1 MRLRSLA
8 PGVAVVLCAALT
20 PPAFAAASAP
30 FGHACTPRDGALFC
44 PTADEASRVPSFD
57 GVPLDVD
64 VWLPATGDGPFPTI
78 AMLHGFGGSK
88 QDFEGPLPAGYNAA
102 YFAQRGYAVVL
113 PSARGFGR
121 SCGVP
126 DSRTAGCE
134 RVWSHLDDQR
144 YEARDVQWLL
154 AKLVDQLV
162 ARPDQLGVTGISDG
176 GGASLELPS
185 WLTASGGPTG

>member
-1 MRLRSLA
+1 MLVRSAPAVLVVSLLAALA
-8 PGVAVVLCAALT
+8 PSALAA
-20 PPAFAAASAP
+20 PPAP
-30 FGHACTPRDGALFC
+30 FGHACAPSSGALLC
-44 PTADEASRVPSFD
+44 ATGNDAARVPSFD

-88 QDFEGPLPAGYNAA
+88 LDFEGPKPAGYNAMELA
-102 YFAQRGYAVVL
+102 RKGYAVVL

-126 DSRTAGCE
+126 DSRTAPGCD
-134 RVWSHLDDQR
+134 RGWIHLDDQR

-162 ARPDQLGVTGISDG
+162 WRPDELGVTGISY
-176 GGASLELPS
+176 GAGTTMQL
-185 WLTASGGPTG
+185 

>member
-1 MRLRSLA
+1 MRVRSLV
-8 PGVAVVLCAALT
+8 PCVVVALCAALAPSASAA
-20 PPAFAAASAP
+20 PPAP

-44 PTADEASRVPSFD
+44 PTADDASRVPSFD

-88 QDFEGPLPAGYNAA
+88 LDFEGPKPAGYNAMELA
-102 YFAQRGYAVVL
+102 RKGYAVVL

-126 DSRTAGCE
+126 DSRTAPGCDAAGSTSTTSATK
-134 RVWSHLDDQR
+134 RATSSGCW
-144 YEARDVQWLL
+144 
-154 AKLVDQLV
+154 
-162 ARPDQLGVTGISDG
+162 
-176 GGASLELPS
+176 PS
-185 WLTASGGPTG
+185 SSTSSWRAPTSSG